1 MYQLISKTKSYTKHY
16 RGIPLGEKYIINKW
30 EEKYMRVKNILRKK
44 FRFSMAS
51 KRLSENENIA
61 LKVK

>member
-30 EEKYMRVKNILRKK
+30 EEKYMRVENILRKK
-44 FRFSMAS
+44 FRFI
-51 KRLSENENIA
+51 EN
-61 LKVK
+61 V